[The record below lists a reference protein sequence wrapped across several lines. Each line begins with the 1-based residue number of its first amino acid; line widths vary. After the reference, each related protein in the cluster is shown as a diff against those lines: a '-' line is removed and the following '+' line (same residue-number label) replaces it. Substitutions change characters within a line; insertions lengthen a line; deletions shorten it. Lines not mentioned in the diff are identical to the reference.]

1 MFYEDNYETFDR
13 IIEEMLVDRYL
24 NHARKVVREDSI
36 RARFNQEYFD
46 LLDRAKARGYVLTY
60 HDDLDEGYDPEYALF
75 EKDEEA

>member
-1 MFYEDNYETFDR
+1 MFYEDNYKTFDR
-13 IIEEMLVDRYL
+13 VIEEMLVDRYL
-24 NHARKVVREDSI
+24 NHARRAVRNDSI